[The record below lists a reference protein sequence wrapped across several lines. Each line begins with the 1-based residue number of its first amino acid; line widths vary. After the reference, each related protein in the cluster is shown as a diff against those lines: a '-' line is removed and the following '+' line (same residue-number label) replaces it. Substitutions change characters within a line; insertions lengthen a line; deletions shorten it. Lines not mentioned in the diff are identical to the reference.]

1 MHQGCSITCQPIFA
15 FPPAGSAGGAAA
27 PAPVIAFAHVLARLL
42 AATRNAW
49 QLDAVAGSAP

>member
-1 MHQGCSITCQPIFA
+1 MTCQPILA

-49 QLDAVAGSAP
+49 QLDAVVGSAP

>member
-1 MHQGCSITCQPIFA
+1 MPTNLRF
-15 FPPAGSAGGAAA
+15 PAGRERRRAA

>member
-1 MHQGCSITCQPIFA
+1 MTCQPIFA
-15 FPPAGSAGGAAA
+15 FPPAGSAGAAA

>member
-1 MHQGCSITCQPIFA
+1 MTCQPIFA

-27 PAPVIAFAHVLARLL
+27 QPQVIAFAPALARLL

>member
-1 MHQGCSITCQPIFA
+1 MTCQPILA

-27 PAPVIAFAHVLARLL
+27 PAPVIASHVQARLL

-49 QLDAVAGSAP
+49 QLDAVVGSAP

>member
-1 MHQGCSITCQPIFA
+1 MTCQPIFA
-15 FPPAGSAGGAAA
+15 FPPAGSAAA
-27 PAPVIAFAHVLARLL
+27 PAPVIAFAPVLARLL